1 MMRQFWIINGLLFQ
15 LAWFSAALLT
25 QYAAFIISFILVL
38 HFVLSDK
45 KHLDVKLLILAPIG
59 WITDSLLI
67 HYSVITTAS
76 GFLPIW
82 LALLWCVFVLSL
94 NHSLLWLQKL
104 KFPLLVLIGAISGC
118 ASYTAAIRFGALDT
132 PLNLTKQVIYF
143 GITWGILLPLLAYLS
158 NWLIKNSGPNTET
171 DHKHSSR
178 TKT

>member
-1 MMRQFWIINGLLFQ
+1 MRQFWIINGLLFQ

-25 QYAAFIISFILVL
+25 QYAAFIIGFILVL
-38 HFVLSDK
+38 HFALSDNK
-45 KHLDVKLLILAPIG
+45 QSDARLLVLAPIG
-59 WITDSLLI
+59 WVIDSLLI
-67 HYSVITTAS
+67 YYSVITTDN
-76 GFLPIW
+76 GYLPIW
-82 LALLWCVFVLSL
+82 LALLWCLLVISL

-104 KFPLLVLIGAISGC
+104 RLPILILIGAISGC

-158 NWLIKNSGPNTET
+158 NWLNKNSGPNTET
-171 DHKHSSR
+171 DHTLSSR